1 MLMQDTKL
9 RMTKRMIQKYLKE
22 ELNLVYK
29 KAEPIS
35 FRHNLLDSKL

>member
-1 MLMQDTKL
+1 MLMQETKL
-9 RMTKRMIQKYLKE
+9 RMSRQMIQKYLRQ
-22 ELNLVYK
+22 ELDLTYK